1 MLRVSL
7 IIDLLDQ
14 WVLWFLQV
22 LMLSKTKLR
31 REPCLIDKVL
41 TVQDSLELSYNT
53 PRVKS
58 NCNTLQGAICNT
70 MASVCKFLELQG
82 LLDLL
87 LEKGIMVMATK
98 TSTRRI
104 VRVFRKL
111 PKDLG
116 KFICL
121 LGPNYKVSCEEI
133 QVKRRFWLVR
143 IWPLPIWWRGT
154 KPKAPSIV
162 LLTLIA

>member
-1 MLRVSL
+1 
-7 IIDLLDQ
+7 
-14 WVLWFLQV
+14 
-22 LMLSKTKLR
+22 MLSKTKLR
-31 REPCLIDKVL
+31 RELGLIDKVL

-58 NCNTLQGAICNT
+58 NCNTLREAICNIT
-70 MASVCKFLELQG
+70 ASVCKFLELRG

-87 LEKGIMVMATK
+87 LEKGTMVMATK
-98 TSTRRI
+98 MSIRRT

-116 KFICL
+116 RFICL

-133 QVKRRFWLVR
+133 QVKRRF
-143 IWPLPIWWRGT
+143 
-154 KPKAPSIV
+154 
-162 LLTLIA
+162 